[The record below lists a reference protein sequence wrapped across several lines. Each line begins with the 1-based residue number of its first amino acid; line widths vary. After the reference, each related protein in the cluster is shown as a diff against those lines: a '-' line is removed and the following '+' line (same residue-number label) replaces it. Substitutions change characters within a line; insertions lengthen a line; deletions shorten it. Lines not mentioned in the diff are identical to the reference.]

1 VYSGSSYA
9 VIYLVSVFFKLT
21 FIFIFVEL
29 LQLSFYF
36 IYFWRVIL
44 IFSSFGSAV
53 VSFIGAYR
61 QNSLKR
67 WLAYSTINQMGFIL
81 LGLVAYDSFFGMRA
95 VIFYI
100 LSYLFSVTIFFSVI
114 SYSFS
119 YSRGELTTLN
129 DLAAFCKGNVFQA
142 ACTTVVLFSLAGLP
156 PFIGFFGKYF
166 ILLALFDSG
175 LSFVLFIFFL
185 FNAFSVYY
193 YIRLVQIV

>member
-1 VYSGSSYA
+1 
-9 VIYLVSVFFKLT
+9 
-21 FIFIFVEL
+21 
-29 LQLSFYF
+29 
-36 IYFWRVIL
+36 
-44 IFSSFGSAV
+44 
-53 VSFIGAYR
+53 
-61 QNSLKR
+61 
-67 WLAYSTINQMGFIL
+67 
-81 LGLVAYDSFFGMRA
+81 MRA

-193 YIRLVQIV
+193 YIRLVQIVWTNQAQSISFQSAWLTTLEYSFFVPGQQLYLKYCFFFLLPFFLSDILELAVLLSYNDCPWI